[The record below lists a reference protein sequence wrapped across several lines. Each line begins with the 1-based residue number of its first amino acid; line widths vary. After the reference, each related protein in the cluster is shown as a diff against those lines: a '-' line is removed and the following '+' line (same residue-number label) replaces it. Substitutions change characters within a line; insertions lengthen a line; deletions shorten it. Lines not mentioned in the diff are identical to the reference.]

1 MANKTFHIPKSAIV
15 ETEDNVSI
23 LEGKQQTITTDA
35 SAVATLTNTDGF
47 KAAHYSI
54 AAERDGEVTTTTT
67 TTTTTVT
74 GSGTSIDADTK
85 LLLNAN
91 YIYDQSFSKRDITL
105 NNTEVVRKG
114 YYFDGSNDS
123 ISIADSDD
131 FYLGTDDFALEAWIN
146 FS

>member
-23 LEGKQQTITTDA
+23 LKNEQQTITTDA
-35 SAVATLTNTDGF
+35 SAVATLENTDGF

-54 AAERDGEVTTTTT
+54 AAERDGEVTTTTE

-74 GSGTSIDADTK
+74 GSGGVDADTK

-91 YIYDQSFSKRDITL
+91 YIYDESFSKET
-105 NNTEVVRKG
+105 
-114 YYFDGSNDS
+114 
-123 ISIADSDD
+123 
-131 FYLGTDDFALEAWIN
+131 
-146 FS
+146 

>member
-1 MANKTFHIPKSAIV
+1 MANKTFHVPKSAIV
-15 ETEDNVSI
+15 ETEDNISI
-23 LEGKQQTITTDA
+23 LKNEQQTITTDA
-35 SAVATLTNTDGF
+35 SAVATLENTDGF

-54 AAERDGEVTTTTT
+54 AAERDGEVETTTT

-91 YIYDQSFSKRDITL
+91 YIYDESSSKKDITL

-114 YYFDGSNDS
+114 YYFDGSSYYINVTKS
-123 ISIADSDD
+123 TD
-131 FYLGTDDFALEAWIN
+131 FDFGTNSWTVEM
-146 FS
+146 

>member
-15 ETEDNVSI
+15 ETEDNISI
-23 LEGKQQTITTDA
+23 LKNEQKTITTDA
-35 SAVATLTNTDGF
+35 TEIASLENNEGF

-54 AAERDGEVTTTTT
+54 AAEREGVATTTTT

-74 GSGTSIDADTK
+74 GSGGIDADTK

-91 YIYDQSFSKRDITL
+91 YIYDESFSKRDITL

-114 YYFDGSNDS
+114 YAFDGSNDS
-123 ISIADSDD
+123 VSMP
-131 FYLGTDDFALEAWIN
+131 
-146 FS
+146 